1 MAAGLGKRMGSP
13 LPKVMQP
20 VCGRPMIGWVLRLC
34 EEAGVS
40 DVVVVV
46 NPLATPLHEYL
57 ASYSSTHLKIHTAIQ
72 AEAKGTGHAVLMALP
87 VLKSLDVDHVLI
99 LSGDVPNLRKSSVVE
114 MCRKTESEEGL
125 VMLTAILKDAKAY
138 GRILRDESHNV
149 VGILEFKDCN
159 PEQRQIREIN
169 AGIYLAP
176 YVFLSDALPML
187 NNHNK
192 AGEYYLT
199 DIVAIASG
207 QKMPIHAVVLEDAN
221 EASGANTPEELA
233 ALEAWRRKQEAAC
246 P

>member
-1 MAAGLGKRMGSP
+1 
-13 LPKVMQP
+13 
-20 VCGRPMIGWVLRLC
+20 MIGWVLRLC

-125 VMLTAILKDAKAY
+125 VMLTAILEDAKAY

-159 PEQRQIREIN
+159 PEQRQICEIN

-176 YVFLSDALPML
+176 YAFLSDALPML